1 MTDRLA
7 LDIEVPAHLA
17 GHRLDQAAAE
27 LIPDY
32 SRARLQSWI
41 KGGQLTVDGRTAR
54 PRDKLFG
61 GEQLRLNAELEAR
74 GEWLAQHIDLNIAYE
89 DDSLLVIDKPPGLV
103 VHPAAGNPDG
113 TLLNGLLHHCPQLE
127 TVPRAGIVHRLDKD
141 TSGLMVVA
149 KTLPAQTALVAQ
161 LKARTVSRQYDAI
174 AQGVVTGGGTV
185 DAPIGRHR
193 QNRLKMAVL
202 ELGGKEAITHYRV
215 QERFRA
221 HTLLRCRLETGRT
234 HQIRVHM
241 AHIRHPL
248 VGDPLYGGRVKL
260 PPEASPELVEALQQ
274 FPRQALH
281 AAELALQHPKTG
293 GELHWRA
300 PMPADM
306 LRLLELLRADSEDG
320 GPEVR

>member
-1 MTDRLA
+1 MTELLE

-41 KGGQLTVDGRTAR
+41 KGGQLTVNGGAAR
-54 PRDKLFG
+54 PKDKLFG
-61 GEQLRLNAELEAR
+61 GEQLRLRAELEAK
-74 GEWLAQHIDLNIAYE
+74 GEWRAQALDLDIVHE
-89 DDSLLVIDKPPGLV
+89 DDSLLVINKPPGLV

-113 TLLNGLLHHCPQLE
+113 TLLNGLLHHNPAQAQI
-127 TVPRAGIVHRLDKD
+127 PRAGIVHRLDKD

-149 KTLPAQTALVAQ
+149 KTLPAQTSLVQQ
-161 LKARTVSRQYDAI
+161 LKARSVSRQYDAI
-174 AQGVVTGGGTV
+174 VQGAVSGGGTV

-202 ELGGKEAITHYRV
+202 ASAGERGGKEAITHYRV

-221 HTLLRCRLETGRT
+221 HTLLRCKLETGRT

-248 VGDPLYGGRVKL
+248 VGDPLYGGRPKL
-260 PPEASPELVEALQQ
+260 PPEASTELVRALQQ

-281 AAELALQHPKTG
+281 AAELSLLHPKTG
-293 GELHWRA
+293 EEMHWRA

-306 LRLLELLRADSEDG
+306 LRLLELLRADIS
-320 GPEVR
+320 